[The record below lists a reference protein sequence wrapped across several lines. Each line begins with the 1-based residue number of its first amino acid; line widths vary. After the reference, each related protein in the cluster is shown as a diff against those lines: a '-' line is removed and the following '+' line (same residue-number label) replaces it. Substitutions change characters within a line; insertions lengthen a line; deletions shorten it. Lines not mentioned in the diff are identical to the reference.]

1 MEMSSPAPST
11 GVSFFYVFIVI
22 VLLVLLRVVRRTY
35 ANYRGT
41 RFSLARTIA
50 FGCVYVGIGIFFSG
64 LSFLDGVP
72 PLLAIPEILLA
83 TSAAFWSY
91 SYSDRRISF
100 WKSSD
105 GSLYF
110 RGGILIY
117 LIYTAGLITRLSI
130 DILLIGPGMFT
141 FASGIQPSGTA
152 LYGSMATDLVLIVG
166 VGLLIGRSIR
176 VARRY
181 QRIKQGQ
188 ESVLEAS
195 STFRTRPRFV

>member
-1 MEMSSPAPST
+1 MSPPPST
-11 GVSFFYVFIVI
+11 GISFFYVFVVI

-41 RFSLARTIA
+41 RFSLARTFA
-50 FGCVYVGIGIFFSG
+50 FGCVYAGIGVLFFG
-64 LSFLDGVP
+64 FSFLDGVP
-72 PLLAIPEILLA
+72 PLLAIPGMLLA
-83 TSAAFWSY
+83 ALAAYWSY
-91 SYSDRRISF
+91 GYSDRRISF

-130 DILLIGPGMFT
+130 DVLLIGPGMFT
-141 FASGIQPSGTA
+141 FASGIQLSGIA
-152 LYGSMATDLVLIVG
+152 LYGSIATDLVLIFG

-181 QRIKQGQ
+181 RMIKHGQ
-188 ESVLEAS
+188 ESVPESL
-195 STFRTRPRFV
+195 STFTTKPRFV